1 MTQEIGPPA
10 DSQSAAAANAKRQ
23 RNHSR
28 LIRISAYSV
37 ATVLALLM
45 TTATLPPI
53 LADQSDR
60 AVINAPI
67 TLLTAPIN
75 GELRQMTGQVGQ
87 HMQPGEP
94 VAHVENRRVDRTTLI
109 TLESK
114 AEELQGALLAATE
127 KKDAD
132 RQYIAALDAE
142 ILKQVDQTTRRLEA
156 EIHEARARVAA
167 AEAGGLAKKA
177 VVDRQ
182 QSLVARNVAS
192 LDLVRPTQRQYEA
205 ARFEGEA
212 EVAKLDQKIAQLNG
226 VRSGIFVGNELSGLA
241 ILAQKRRDIAYDAQ
255 RMEIEETQIT
265 SSLAAQQSL
274 LAAEKDRL
282 ENLTNAAIVA
292 ANGGSIL
299 SLGSTAGRHVKAG
312 DAIATI
318 TDCDKAFVV
327 AIFSYRKAQA
337 LAVGTRVSVT
347 GATAGANRQGTI
359 SEILPK
365 ASDKTD
371 EQYAVPFPQ
380 TERREMYVLVS
391 LDPPEAAVPAAD
403 RRGDVQSDI
412 CSIGQWVTVTRAN
425 GWVPSA
431 SVAWRTVTD
440 GLSGP
445 RAAALWDA
453 TSSTVVG
460 AAEATSRGV
469 VRAVTSDEAKQVW
482 LSVSSGAARTA
493 EAVSTGFRK
502 LASWIAPPKPNRDSG
517 HNAAKPDDAAGAAC

>member
-1 MTQEIGPPA
+1 MTQEIG
-10 DSQSAAAANAKRQ
+10 SAAHAKSVAAANAKRQ

-28 LIRISAYSV
+28 LIRVSAYSV

-45 TTATLPPI
+45 TTATLPPL

-75 GELRQMTGQVGQ
+75 GELRQMTGRVGQ
-87 HMQPGEP
+87 QMKPGEA
-94 VAHVENRRVDRTTLI
+94 VAYVENRRVDRTTLI

-114 AEELQGALLAATE
+114 AEELQGALRAATE
-127 KKDAD
+127 KKQAD

-142 ILKQVDQTTRRLEA
+142 ILKQVDQTTRRLDA
-156 EIHEARARVAA
+156 EIHEARARVGA

-182 QSLVARNVAS
+182 QSLVSRNAAS
-192 LDLVRPTQRQYEA
+192 VDLVRPTQQQYEA
-205 ARFEGEA
+205 ARFDKEA
-212 EVAKLDQKIAQLNG
+212 EVAKLDQRIAQLSG
-226 VRSGIFVGNELSGLA
+226 VKSGIFVGNELSGLA
-241 ILAQKRRDIAYDAQ
+241 LLAQKRRDIAYDAQ
-255 RMEIEETQIT
+255 RMEIEETQIG

-274 LAAEKDRL
+274 LAAEQERL
-282 ENLTNAAIVA
+282 ENLTNAPIVA
-292 ANGGSIL
+292 ANGGSVL
-299 SLGSTAGRHVKAG
+299 SLASTAGRHVKAG

-327 AIFSYRKAQA
+327 GIFSYRKAQA

-347 GATAGANRQGTI
+347 GATEGTNRQGTI

-365 ASDKTD
+365 ASEKTD

-391 LDPPEAAVPAAD
+391 LDPAEAAASAERAA
-403 RRGDVQSDI
+403 VQSDI
-412 CSIGQWVTVTRAN
+412 CSIGQWVTVTRSN

-440 GLSGP
+440 GLTGP
-445 RAAALWDA
+445 RAAALWES
-453 TSSTVVG
+453 TSSTALA
-460 AAEATSRGV
+460 AAEATSRQV
-469 VRAVTSDEAKQVW
+469 VRAATSPEAKQAW
-482 LSVSSGAARTA
+482 LSVSSAAARTV
-493 EAVSTGFRK
+493 EAVATGFRN
-502 LASWIAPPKPNRDSG
+502 LVSWIASPKPNHDSR
-517 HNAAKPDDAAGAAC
+517 HTDTKPDDAVGAAL